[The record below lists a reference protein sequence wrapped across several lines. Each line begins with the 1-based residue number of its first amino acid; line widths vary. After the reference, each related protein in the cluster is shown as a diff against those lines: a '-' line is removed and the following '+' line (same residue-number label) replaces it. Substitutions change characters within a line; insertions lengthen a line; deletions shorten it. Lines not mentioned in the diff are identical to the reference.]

1 MPDHDESYRRFI
13 EGQIA
18 TAIARSNEQHN
29 DIVQNFASQNGV
41 LAEIRTEVKATNGRV
56 RSLEKAVAVLQFAY
70 LVGAAVVGA
79 GFTALLVDWIS
90 RRY

>member
-1 MPDHDESYRRFI
+1 VTRF
-13 EGQIA
+13 
-18 TAIARSNEQHN
+18 T
-29 DIVQNFASQNGV
+29 VQDG
-41 LAEIRTEVKATNGRV
+41 LLMEIRNEVKATNGRV

-90 RRY
+90 RR